1 MDDLDPSLE
10 VGSSSGIN
18 LAASWDAFWK
28 ALEAP
33 QGSFWN
39 DFHIFLGYNSG
50 NAILKPRKMNFE

>member
-1 MDDLDPSLE
+1 MDTLNPRVV
-10 VGSSSGIN
+10 VGSPSGIN

-28 ALEAP
+28 ALEAS

-39 DFHIFLGYNSG
+39 DFHIFLGYNLG